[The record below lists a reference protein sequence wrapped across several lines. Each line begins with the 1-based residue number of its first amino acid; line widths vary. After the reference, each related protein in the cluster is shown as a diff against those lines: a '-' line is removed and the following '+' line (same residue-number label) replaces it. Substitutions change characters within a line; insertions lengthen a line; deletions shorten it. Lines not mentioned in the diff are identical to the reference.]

1 MRDSGRESFEAWAR
15 ARQQVM
21 VRNAYL
27 LTGDYQRA
35 EDLVQEA
42 LIRAAQRWDVLEDG
56 NPDGWVRSVI
66 YRQHVSWWRKTRR
79 ESSVEQVPD
88 SPVAVAADGSLA
100 LMKAFARLTP
110 RQRAVMILRYIEDRT
125 VAETAFVLGVT
136 DGTVKKQSA
145 LAIERLRS
153 VAPELGERED
163 NRT

>member
-88 SPVAVAADGSLA
+88 SPVVVAADGSLA
-100 LMKAFARLTP
+100 LMEAFSRLTP

-125 VAETAFVLGVT
+125 VADTAFVLGVT

-153 VAPELGERED
+153 VAPELGEREE

>member
-42 LIRAAQRWDVLEDG
+42 LIRAAQRWDVLEAG
-56 NPDGWVRSVI
+56 NPDAWVRTVI
-66 YRQHVSWWRKTRR
+66 YRQHVSWWRRTRR
-79 ESSVEQVPD
+79 ESPVEQVPD
-88 SPVAVAADGSLA
+88 GPTATVGGGVSRLHA
-100 LMKAFARLTP
+100 AFARLTP
-110 RQRAVMILRYIEDRT
+110 RQRAVMVLRYIEDRSVT
-125 VAETAFVLGVT
+125 ETAVLLGVT
-136 DGTVKKQSA
+136 DGTLKKQTA

-153 VAPELGERED
+153 VAPELLELED

>member
-88 SPVAVAADGSLA
+88 SPVVVATDGSLA
-100 LMKAFARLTP
+100 LMEAFARLTP

-125 VAETAFVLGVT
+125 VAETALVLGVT

-153 VAPELGERED
+153 VAPELGEREE